1 MLGEVIG
8 GRYRIIRS
16 LGGGGFGQTYLS
28 EDQHLPGQPQCVVKK
43 LMPRV
48 NDPRAFDVARRLFNR
63 EAEVLYALGSHDQI
77 PRLFAHFEENR
88 QFYLVQQYVEGT
100 VLNKEL
106 KPGHALDEG
115 QIIELLCHVLQIL
128 EFVHAQQVIHRDIKP
143 SNLIRRNDDNAI
155 VMIDFGG
162 VKQIGVDTINS
173 EASTVTVAIGS
184 SGYMPNEQLAGKPRF
199 SSDIYAVGMVGIQA
213 LTGNYPSQLPEDL
226 RTGEILWRDRAPH
239 VSDGLADVLD
249 KMTRYDFRQRYQ
261 SAADALAAFRTLT
274 SSAPCSPTFIEPRP
288 IAQQSSQPQLDED
301 STQTLDVQLP
311 RKSIS
316 SSEADDYC
324 EHEELLAGDQD
335 TSPIDHKQTPQNT
348 LGSLAA
354 EAMFSEATPEVS
366 SDQDENNA
374 SLEVV
379 LNTPIE
385 IEDTVAEEAHI
396 SSPSL
401 EIKEDENASD
411 EDETSWS
418 SQASLERINGHLAWY
433 ERADE
438 LFHQQRYQQAADCYR
453 TVLRVTA
460 NDYMVW
466 FKYAMSLEN
475 CQRYHDALDAY
486 TRVVEINNQDYLA
499 WFRRAKVLE
508 MLHRYEDAI
517 ESYGKVIQIQ
527 PDNYWAWHDKGRVL
541 ERAERHEDA
550 IQSYERAVQIKSDFQ
565 LAIDGRKRLLQELK
579 QIDRLYHLQHYKEA
593 IASCDDILKD
603 NPEDSLAWLMRGMAL
618 ENSKQYKSAI
628 KAYNQVLRLQPD
640 DHLAWFKRGTLL
652 EKLGLYE
659 DAAKSYRQVT
669 KLQPDNCWAWND
681 QGRAYETIRQYECAL
696 ESYDQALR
704 VRSDF
709 SSALEGRKRVIRQIQ
724 IDNGKSRQA
733 QPSSGDPAKPKTQA
747 KA

>member
-8 GRYRIIRS
+8 GRYRIVRY

-28 EDQHLPGQPQCVVKK
+28 EDQHLPGKPQCVVKK

-48 NDPRAFDVARRLFNR
+48 NDPRAFEVARRLFNR
-63 EAEVLYALGSHDQI
+63 EAEVLYTLGNYDQI
-77 PRLFAHFEENR
+77 PRLFAHFEEER
-88 QFYLVQQYVEGT
+88 QFYLVQQYVEGI

-106 KPGHALDEG
+106 KPGHALDEQ
-115 QIIELLCHVLQIL
+115 QIIELLCHIL
-128 EFVHAQQVIHRDIKP
+128 EVLAFVHEQQVIHRDIKP
-143 SNLIRRNDDNAI
+143 SNLIRRKSDNAI

-162 VKQIGVDTINS
+162 VKQIGVETINS

-239 VSDGLADVLD
+239 VSDRLADVLD
-249 KMTRYDFRQRYQ
+249 HMTRYDFRQRYQ
-261 SAADALAAFRTLT
+261 SAAEALEALQSLAQDSSMSATLVNAPAPKPSSNSQPSSPKPPSPTPPSQSTYTLSFHVPLDDT
-274 SSAPCSPTFIEPRP
+274 SSFSPPF
-288 IAQQSSQPQLDED
+288 AQEAV
-301 STQTLDVQLP
+301 QTTPPKTLP
-311 RKSIS
+311 SEVSIKAEVPS
-316 SSEADDYC
+316 PDKTS
-324 EHEELLAGDQD
+324 EELG
-335 TSPIDHKQTPQNT
+335 N
-348 LGSLAA
+348 SL
-354 EAMFSEATPEVS
+354 
-366 SDQDENNA
+366 D
-374 SLEVV
+374 LV
-379 LNTPIE
+379 LNTPSE
-385 IEDTVAEEAHI
+385 IEDTIVEEPPAQHPR
-396 SSPSL
+396 SSSQEP
-401 EIKEDENASD
+401 IKQTDSTSSESQ
-411 EDETSWS
+411 TSWS

-438 LFHQQRYQQAADCYR
+438 LFCQQRYQKAAECYR
-453 TVLRVTA
+453 TVLRVKS

-475 CQRYHDALDAY
+475 CQKYHDALDAY
-486 TRVVEINNQDYLA
+486 TRVVEINEQDYLA

-508 MLHRYEDAI
+508 TLHRYQDAI
-517 ESYGKVIQIQ
+517 ESYNQVIQIQ
-527 PDNYWAWHDKGRVL
+527 PDNYWAWHDKGHAL
-541 ERAERHEDA
+541 ELAELYEEA
-550 IQSYERAVQIKSDFQ
+550 IQAYERAVQLKSDFQ
-565 LAIDGRKRLLQELK
+565 LAIDSRKRLLQQLK
-579 QIDRLYHLQHYKEA
+579 QIDRLYHLQHYQEA
-593 IASCDDILKD
+593 IASCDDIITE
-603 NPEDSLAWLMRGMAL
+603 NPEDALAWLMRGMAL

-628 KAYNQVLRLQPD
+628 KSYNRVLRIHPD

-652 EKLGLYE
+652 EKLGLYT

-681 QGRAYETIRQYECAL
+681 QGRVYETIHRYELAL

-724 IDNGKSRQA
+724 ISRQVS
-733 QPSSGDPAKPKTQA
+733 QRSKTPSA
-747 KA
+747 